1 MDTETLRTLARAN
14 SSDKAREER
23 SHADLIEAIWEAD
36 GEGWQQ
42 VDIVHATGLTRE
54 RIRQIC
60 RPGYKARIFTFG
72 RHPQAKGWAS
82 AHRAELDAMEAEIS
96 EVTGIS
102 DPEWL
107 AVRTW
112 LVVTHPD
119 GDTAQCNRRLTDAIM
134 RRLNGQKLSD
144 AVQVILEKHLPAL
157 AA

>member
-1 MDTETLRTLARAN
+1 MD
-14 SSDKAREER
+14 
-23 SHADLIEAIWEAD
+23 
-36 GEGWQQ
+36 
-42 VDIVHATGLTRE
+42 
-54 RIRQIC
+54 
-60 RPGYKARIFTFG
+60 
-72 RHPQAKGWAS
+72 
-82 AHRAELDAMEAEIS
+82 AEIS
-96 EVTGIS
+96 EVTGVS